1 MKTPEAKRKKRVK
14 ILQSRLKKQKDSAKK
29 IGRRI
34 SRLEKELYE
43 IIEKVSHAAIVR
55 NDGILEIGMG
65 HADIIRRCPYGTCKA
80 GSKMGFVTS
89 TGRYVDRDEALKIAL
104 ESGQVNK
111 DMKTL
116 RKSGLISENIW
127 ADTNH
132 EYDPEK
138 GYYIPRTIK

>member
-1 MKTPEAKRKKRVK
+1 
-14 ILQSRLKKQKDSAKK
+14 
-29 IGRRI
+29 
-34 SRLEKELYE
+34 
-43 IIEKVSHAAIVR
+43 
-55 NDGILEIGMG
+55 
-65 HADIIRRCPYGTCKA
+65 
-80 GSKMGFVTS
+80 MGFVTS

-132 EYDPEK
+132 EYDTEK
-138 GYYIPRTIK
+138 GYYIPE